1 MLRSAAVTIALV
13 AAGCTTAASALAA
26 PPARRVPPRVQARPE
41 PRHGVSF
48 VVDDKL
54 LLGLDGGAGMRRPFL
69 YPVLGP
75 TGVPLTRMG
84 HPHDPVSHSHH
95 NSVWIAHADVGGTTF
110 WADDGGTIE
119 VARITRLEDG
129 DDRAAVELEAAW
141 RAGDAGVLLRE
152 RRRVSLVPL
161 AADLWRID
169 VETELR
175 AADAPVPLGATAF
188 GMLAVRVARSIGV
201 KDGGGRIVNSEGS
214 VNEAGCFR
222 KPARWVDYTGPVTAT
237 VDEGITLMD
246 HPDNLHHP
254 VEFHVRDDGWMGA
267 ATTFRGG
274 HTIEPAAPLRLRH
287 GLLVHGAATD
297 AAAIEREWKRFAAVP
312 FQPFA
317 EKPK

>member
-1 MLRSAAVTIALV
+1 MFRSAALSLALV
-13 AAGCTTAASALAA
+13 TAGFTTSTSAFAA

-48 VVDDKL
+48 LVDGRL
-54 LLGLDGGAGMRRPFL
+54 VLGLDGGAGMRRPFL

-75 TGVPLTRMG
+75 AGVPLTRMG

-95 NSVWIAHADVGGTTF
+95 NSVWISHADVGGTTF

-119 VARITRLEDG
+119 VTRITLLEDG

-141 RAGDAGVLLRE
+141 RAGEKGVLLQE
-152 RRRVSLVPL
+152 RRRVSLVPI

-188 GMLAVRVARSIGV
+188 GMLAVRVAKSIGV
-201 KDGGGRIVNSEGS
+201 KDGGGRILNSEGA
-214 VNEAGCFR
+214 VNEAECFR
-222 KPARWVDYTGPVTAT
+222 TPARWVDYTGPVTAT

-246 HPDNLHHP
+246 HPENLHHP

-274 HTIEPAAPLRLRH
+274 HTIEPAVPLRLRH

-297 AAAIEREWKRFAAVP
+297 AAAIEREWKRFASVP
-312 FQPFA
+312 FQPFPD
-317 EKPK
+317 KPR